1 MKQSNQP
8 IRIKARWDHSEVPTG
23 VSNQRGLLL
32 EIDVR
37 KPASTSKERRPS
49 VNLAIVI
56 DRSGSMHHGRLEAAK
71 EAAIGI
77 VNHLNWHDHLSVV
90 VYDDD
95 VHVLVDGERQCKNTR
110 PKTCQLIRSIHTGG
124 CTDLAGGWLRGARC
138 VADVMDK
145 QDQRA
150 GHVIL
155 LSDGQANRG
164 ETEPE
169 VLTKLAGDLA
179 ERGVTSSCVGIGHNY
194 SPLQLNAIAEAGEG
208 EMHHSNLPGEII
220 EVVMGELGEATRL
233 VARNFSVTLQLPYA
247 IKLRQL
253 TRYRTMPVDGH
264 HEYYLGN
271 LVGGQQ
277 RRLAFLVEIPAIN
290 DPRALTF
297 KCMANWLDVDTAME
311 QLSLRK
317 EFEIQVVP
325 DGKFNKQAQNKT
337 VARIIADIWMARH
350 GYDAMML
357 NEQGLY
363 EEATGVFDY
372 DKERFAEFTADL
384 EDASVLKEQREVLRD
399 YSSSEWRGAS
409 KLEALTLSQKAMR
422 SKPDYRRE
430 RSDSRWTD
438 FKPD

>member
-1 MKQSNQP
+1 MKGSNQP

-32 EIDVR
+32 EIDAS
-37 KPASTSKERRPS
+37 KPVSTKKKKRRPS

-56 DRSGSMHHGRLEAAK
+56 DRSGSMHHGRLDAAK

-77 VNHLNWHDHLSVV
+77 VNRLSWHDHLSVV

-95 VHVLVDGERQCKNTR
+95 VRVLIDGERQAKESR
-110 PKTCQLIRSIHTGG
+110 PKTCELIQSIHTGG

-138 VADVMDK
+138 VADVMDR
-145 QDQRA
+145 QDKRT

-169 VLTKLAGDLA
+169 VLTRLAGNLA

-208 EMHHSNLPGEII
+208 EMHHSNL
-220 EVVMGELGEATRL
+220 
-233 VARNFSVTLQLPYA
+233 
-247 IKLRQL
+247 
-253 TRYRTMPVDGH
+253 
-264 HEYYLGN
+264 
-271 LVGGQQ
+271 VGGQQ
-277 RRLAFLVEIPAIN
+277 RRLAFLVELPEIN

-297 KCMANWLDVDTAME
+297 ECTANWLDVDTAME
-311 QLSLRK
+311 ELSLKK

-325 DGKFNKQAQNKT
+325 DSKFNKQEQNKT
-337 VARIIADIWMARH
+337 VARILADIWMARH

-372 DKERFAEFTADL
+372 DKEHFAEFTANL
-384 EDASVLKEQREVLRD
+384 EETRMLKEQREVIRD
-399 YSSSEWRGAS
+399 YSSKEWRGTS
-409 KLEALTLSQKAMR
+409 KLEALSMSKKAMR
-422 SKPDYRRE
+422 SKPDFRRE
-430 RSDSRWTD
+430 HSKSRWTD